1 MACLRSRA
9 NLVPPHGREALGKN
23 LAPWMIE
30 RFKRRSSAPTHCSL
44 PAPAGAG
51 ETRSRKIPP
60 MKRLLIAAFVVGFAF
75 APANAQTT
83 TPEAAPPPAAG
94 APAAGAPAAA
104 SPATGSPNAKP
115 TGKQARAQCQAQA
128 KAQGL
133 TGPARKQAVQ
143 DCFASARPDL
153 AQAQKCRQ
161 QAKANGLQDTQL
173 TAFMRQCKTAAQSG
187 AQ

>member
-1 MACLRSRA
+1 
-9 NLVPPHGREALGKN
+9 LGKN
-23 LAPWMIE
+23 LAPSMIE
-30 RFKRRSSAPTHCSL
+30 RFKRHSSAPTHCSL
-44 PAPAGAG
+44 SAPAGAR

-60 MKRLLIAAFVVGFAF
+60 MKRLFIAAFVAGLAL
-75 APANAQTT
+75 APANAQNST
-83 TPEAAPPPAAG
+83 TPGAAPP
-94 APAAGAPAAA
+94 PAAGAPAAA

>member
-1 MACLRSRA
+1 
-9 NLVPPHGREALGKN
+9 
-23 LAPWMIE
+23 
-30 RFKRRSSAPTHCSL
+30 
-44 PAPAGAG
+44 
-51 ETRSRKIPP
+51 
-60 MKRLLIAAFVVGFAF
+60 MKRLLIAAFVAGFAF
-75 APANAQTT
+75 ASANAQTT

-133 TGPARKQAVQ
+133 TGPQRKQAVQ

-161 QAKANGLQDTQL
+161 QAKANGVQGTQL
-173 TAFMRQCKTAAQSG
+173 TAFMQAVQDGRAVGRTVKRAGDRRSPKRLDAKSKTQRVGGVGFGG
-187 AQ
+187 ASVEPILLSISMYCCSSAEASNFGAEPHA

>member
-1 MACLRSRA
+1 
-9 NLVPPHGREALGKN
+9 
-23 LAPWMIE
+23 MIE

-51 ETRSRKIPP
+51 SETRSRKIPP
-60 MKRLLIAAFVVGFAF
+60 MKRLFIAAFVAGLAL
-75 APANAQTT
+75 APANAQNST
-83 TPEAAPPPAAG
+83 TPGAAPPPAAG